1 MTIVNTKFGQIYIE
15 SLNYNNNCPANREEK
30 DRIKVF
36 DSLGRYI
43 DYHSV
48 ELLQEYA
55 DTMELTMG
63 MAYNEILKTYENAEY
78 INDIFPDGIMFVT
91 KSFQEMYIYMLSED
105 YFDDDIRKEINHAV
119 WKGELTKDFLLT
131 CDWINVIGD
140 YYILGCEN

>member
-15 SLNYNNNCPANREEK
+15 SLNYNNNCPANREEE

-78 INDIFPDGIMFVT
+78 INDIFPDGIMFAT

-140 YYILGCEN
+140 YYVLVCEN